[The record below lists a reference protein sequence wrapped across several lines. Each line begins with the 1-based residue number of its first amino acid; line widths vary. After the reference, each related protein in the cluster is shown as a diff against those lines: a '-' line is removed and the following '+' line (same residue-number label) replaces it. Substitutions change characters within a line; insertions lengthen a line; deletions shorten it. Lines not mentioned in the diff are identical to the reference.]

1 MFKKLHGVKTLTAG
15 IALVAGLLVGTI
27 AFMPVV
33 ASSQSSQDITS
44 APVFPV
50 NQNGEKYGS
59 LAKVNSPGQEPDLVM
74 AIGVDGTR
82 GYVKYVDL
90 NEKQPRTPEEAIAL
104 QNSRLK
110 ECPKTIP
117 LYDVDGKTIIGEFKI
132 SKPQG
137 IEITKETTQED
148 IFKALGK

>member
-1 MFKKLHGVKTLTAG
+1 MFKKFYKVKTLSVV
-15 IALVAGLLVGTI
+15 IALVAGFLVGTLYFI
-27 AFMPVV
+27 PVV
-33 ASSQSSQDITS
+33 AFSQSSQDIVS
-44 APVFPV
+44 VPVFPV
-50 NQNGEKYGS
+50 NKNGETYGS

-90 NEKQPRTPEEAIAL
+90 NGKQPRTPEEAIAL

-110 ECPKTIP
+110 EGPKTIP

-132 SKPQG
+132 SKPKG

-148 IFKALGK
+148 IFKVLEK